1 MLFHQASPE
10 RVGLSTGLH
19 KIFNLGYHPFS
30 GAASPQRLS
39 AKLVTKCLH
48 KKLLNTIDN
57 CNLIRYIYIRNKGV
71 DMAWAFSLT
80 RKEIKKKFKCSLEEL
95 QKRPDIRTTPSID
108 PDKTIVIVLP

>member
-1 MLFHQASPE
+1 MLFHQASHE

-19 KIFNLGYHPFS
+19 KIFNLGYHPCS
-30 GAASPQRLS
+30 GAASSSRVS
-39 AKLVTKCLH
+39 AQLVTKCLH
-48 KKLLNTIDN
+48 KKLLTPIDKPL
-57 CNLIRYIYIRNKGV
+57 LIRYIYIRNKGV

-108 PDKTIVIVLP
+108 PNKTIVIVLP